1 MMRILVAF
9 DGGRER
15 LEEDVMHKGSVFAI
29 SAGLTLASA
38 VAYASSVHVKSG
50 PFFIDNGLTLTAT
63 GELAGL
69 GLQDVVIGMTATAKP
84 IATCTNP
91 SGQNQPP
98 GQNPAQ
104 VAVSATPQAIPAAE
118 IKNGNTPYSLTTNPP
133 TSPIPGAADCP
144 NPNWTETITD
154 LQFTSATITVQQP
167 PPTVVLT
174 VECTFAPPTINGS
187 VSRQTVSCSSFP
199 K

>member
-1 MMRILVAF
+1 MRNSGRIWWWTRTIR
-9 DGGRER
+9 GGCHEQGFGVRDFR
-15 LEEDVMHKGSVFAI
+15 RAD
-29 SAGLTLASA
+29 LTSA

-118 IKNGNTPYSLTTNPP
+118 IKKKSRME
-133 TSPIPGAADCP
+133 IPRTA
-144 NPNWTETITD
+144 
-154 LQFTSATITVQQP
+154 
-167 PPTVVLT
+167 
-174 VECTFAPPTINGS
+174 
-187 VSRQTVSCSSFP
+187 
-199 K
+199 